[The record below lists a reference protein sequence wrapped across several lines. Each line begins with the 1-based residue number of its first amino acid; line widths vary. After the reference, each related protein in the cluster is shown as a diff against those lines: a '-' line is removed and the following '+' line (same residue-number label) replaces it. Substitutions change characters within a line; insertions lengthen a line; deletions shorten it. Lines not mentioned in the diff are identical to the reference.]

1 MAVIYRDRLVGEAKK
16 IADKG
21 IAAQIVAGDTSLI
34 ALQQQRAIND
44 AIQQQLVAQTNSS
57 LGQVQDNIY
66 QAQRQKRAESAM
78 LGLQSDVTALR
89 DTAEVQDMI
98 AQELSNIID
107 QTEQGAIGIAGQQS
121 AINKAEVQ
129 TASQSVLDSYADNL
143 IETGVAKQDTGRMV
157 LNGLTGALGG
167 AIQGL
172 LGGAIIGTGV
182 KGLLNPTSGIVRK
195 TISGLATAGGL
206 SMAINGLG
214 GFANTIDK
222 YRGGEGNIYNQN
234 TSRQIQ
240 QYGLLGGALIGA
252 GLGGFDKYA
261 KNVSSR
267 FLGNSSRIV
276 EGLSTVGSSKNLPA
290 VLSNGF
296 TSDIVNPNSI
306 LNKSDAFRNTAINW
320 IRGGASKQ
328 GVSKLASIGDDLIKA
343 GTTGGKVAGNLA
355 KGAANIGGKAS
366 SLLKLNPWL
375 LAASAGLGAI
385 FGGLK
390 GGLQKKYTLNL
401 DDIRGT
407 DTYNQFQDFGL
418 DVDQVADII
427 YNK

>member
-21 IAAQIVAGDTSLI
+21 IAAQIAAGDTSLI

-44 AIQQQLVAQTNSS
+44 AVQQQLVAQTNAS
-57 LGQVQDNIY
+57 LGEVQDNIY
-66 QAQRQKRAESAM
+66 QAQRQKRAESAA
-78 LGLQSDVTALR
+78 LGFQSDVAALR
-89 DTAEVQDMI
+89 DTAQVQDMV
-98 AQELSNIID
+98 AQELSNIVN

-129 TASQSVLDSYADNL
+129 TASQSVLDAYADNL

-157 LNGLTGALGG
+157 LNGITGAIGG

-172 LGGAIIGTGV
+172 LGGAIIGSGV
-182 KGLLNPTSGIVRK
+182 KGLLNPTSGIFKK

-214 GFANTIDK
+214 GFANTIDR
-222 YRGGEGNIYNQN
+222 YRGGEGNIYDKN
-234 TSRQIQ
+234 TSREIQ
-240 QYGLLGGALIGA
+240 QYGLVGGTLLGA
-252 GLGGFDKYA
+252 GLGAFDKGIG
-261 KNVSSR
+261 KKGITL
-267 FLGNSSRIV
+267 LG
-276 EGLSTVGSSKNLPA
+276 EGGQ
-290 VLSNGF
+290 
-296 TSDIVNPNSI
+296 
-306 LNKSDAFRNTAINW
+306 
-320 IRGGASKQ
+320 GGIMYGEGA
-328 GVSKLASIGDDLIKA
+328 L
-343 GTTGGKVAGNLA
+343 GNLA
-355 KGAANIGGKAS
+355 KNRNNFAGWIRGNAGKAS
-366 SLLKLNPWL
+366 VNKLTSVGEELIKDGSKVWGKGAKALGKFGSKTTGLLRLNPWL
-375 LAASAGLGAI
+375 TAASVGLGAI

>member
-21 IAAQIVAGDTSLI
+21 IAAQIAAGDTSLI

-98 AQELSNIID
+98 AQELSNIVD

-157 LNGLTGALGG
+157 LNGITGALGG
-167 AIQGL
+167 AIQGV
-172 LGGAIIGTGV
+172 LGATLIGGGI
-182 KGLLNPTSGIVRK
+182 KGLLNPTSGVIKK

-240 QYGLLGGALIGA
+240 QGLLLGGGLIGA
-252 GLGGFDKYA
+252 GTTAFNGLGGDKTIQV
-261 KNVSSR
+261 KTH
-267 FLGNSSRIV
+267 I
-276 EGLSTVGSSKNLPA
+276 
-290 VLSNGF
+290 
-296 TSDIVNPNSI
+296 NPTGKHWQIGYVDETISGWRD
-306 LNKSDAFRNTAINW
+306 SARNW
-320 IRGGASKQ
+320 IRGGAGKQ
-328 GVSKLASIGDDLIKA
+328 GASKLASLGDDLIKKA
-343 GTTGGKVAGNLA
+343 TGEGLEATLKRTGGHLA
-355 KGAANIGGKAS
+355 KGAAKIGGKAS

-375 LAASAGLGAI
+375 LAASAGIGAI
-385 FGGLK
+385 IGGLK

-401 DDIRGT
+401 DDVRGT